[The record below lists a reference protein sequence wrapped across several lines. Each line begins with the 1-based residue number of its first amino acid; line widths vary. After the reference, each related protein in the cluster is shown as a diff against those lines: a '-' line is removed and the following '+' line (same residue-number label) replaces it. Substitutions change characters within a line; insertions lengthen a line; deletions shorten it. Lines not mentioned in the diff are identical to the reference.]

1 VKFHDG
7 TPFTSQAVK
16 TTVEHLL
23 DSGTGSSRRASYTL
37 IKDVAT
43 PDDGTVRI
51 TTDPPTPDLPFLMAD
66 GSIRII
72 SPAALTKFGKDL
84 GRNPVGTG
92 PFKFA
97 EWIPGQ
103 RVVLETFPDY
113 WGPRPGVR
121 RWIYRPIPEAAGR
134 VVALKTGEADVVLN
148 IPASDIEGLKADTN
162 VTLNVAPSLTIIEAE
177 PRQSKPPF
185 NDVKVRYALNQSIDK
200 DAIIANVL
208 RGAALPLRTPS
219 IPGLYGTFDFD
230 PPPFDPAKAKALLA
244 EAGFPN
250 GFEATI
256 RYVSGRWSGDDQVAE
271 AMQGFWN
278 NIGIK
283 TTIVKI
289 QSAEL
294 VPQLSADPD
303 TMAGTVFL
311 VLKTSEYVDYH
322 LYRMY
327 HSDATTKTVTAQRY
341 AYGNPEVDKLLDEQR
356 QTFDPNKRL
365 PLLQKA
371 EELIWKDMPLVYLA
385 HQSNVWGQRKNVS
398 GFKFLPSNSVWPGT
412 VQKS

>member
-1 VKFHDG
+1 
-7 TPFTSQAVK
+7 
-16 TTVEHLL
+16 
-23 DSGTGSSRRASYTL
+23 
-37 IKDVAT
+37 
-43 PDDGTVRI
+43 
-51 TTDPPTPDLPFLMAD
+51 MAD

-72 SPAALTKFGKDL
+72 SPAALQKFGKDL

-92 PFKFA
+92 PFKFV
-97 EWIPGQ
+97 EWIPNQ
-103 RVVLETFPDY
+103 RVVTEQFADY
-113 WGPRPGVR
+113 WGPKPGVR

-134 VVALKTGEADVVLN
+134 VVALKTGEADLVLN
-148 IPASDIEGLKADTN
+148 LPAADVDALRQDAN
-162 VTLNVAPSLTIIEAE
+162 VSVTVTPGLTIIEAE

-200 DAIIANVL
+200 DAIIASVL

-219 IPGLYGTFDFD
+219 IPGLYGTYDFD
-230 PPPFDPAKAKALLA
+230 PPPFDPAKAKQLLA

-250 GFEATI
+250 GFDATI

-278 NIGIK
+278 NVGIK
-283 TTIVKI
+283 TTIMKI

-303 TMAGTVFL
+303 TMAGNVFL
-311 VLKTSEYVDYH
+311 LLKTSEYVDYH

-341 AYGNPEVDKLLDEQR
+341 AYGNPEVDKLLSEQQR
-356 QTFDPNKRL
+356 EFDSAKRL
-365 PLLQKA
+365 PLLKQA
-371 EELIWKDMPLVYLA
+371 QELIWKDMPLVFLA

-398 GFKFLPSNSVWPGT
+398 GFKYIPSGAVLPGT
-412 VQKS
+412 VTKS